1 MECVEEDWLS
11 GREEGGGDGWDTPA
25 TCYLSREHACRVDAW
40 GRVGCARGWGRQQ
53 GSPRLVH
60 PPAELSSTTGPQGQG
75 EGRGSSLSIHSLPS
89 GPSSP
94 FPTEEQPVASWALSF
109 ERLLQDPLGLAYFT
123 VSLGWGKGRGDT
135 GKGRVWMELQAGQ
148 SGVLCQLPHLAFL
161 STLFLF
167 SQMGTFL
174 PSPCPCLC
182 LSFSLPAFR
191 SGSICLAGL
200 LRLAW
205 SLGPVPV
212 PVSLITSPSLV
223 SVSLSLCLPPLPGV
237 PEEGVQR
244 GKRDFLEG
252 LRALPTDPGQRY
264 PAGGRGGSW
273 GRGLGRGEMG
283 HAP

>member
-1 MECVEEDWLS
+1 MTECVEEDWLS

-135 GKGRVWMELQAGQ
+135 GKGRAWMELQAGQ
-148 SGVLCQLPHLAFL
+148 SGVLL
-161 STLFLF
+161 SA
-167 SQMGTFL
+167 
-174 PSPCPCLC
+174 PS
-182 LSFSLPAFR
+182 SSLPAAPSSSSPGWELFF
-191 SGSICLAGL
+191 L
-200 LRLAW
+200 L
-205 SLGPVPV
+205 PV
-212 PVSLITSPSLV
+212 LV
-223 SVSLSLCLPPLPGV
+223 SVSHFLSLPSDLAPSVWLAFPVWL
-237 PEEGVQR
+237 
-244 GKRDFLEG
+244 G
-252 LRALPTDPGQRY
+252 LLALSLSQ
-264 PAGGRGGSW
+264 S
-273 GRGLGRGEMG
+273 L
-283 HAP
+283 